1 MNLSIQRTLAI
12 FLKDVKDVTR
22 NLFVT
27 TTLLVPILLAIVY
40 RNLGDITLE
49 IHYTVINLTFSSVT
63 AFVQCTLIA
72 EEKEKNTLRT
82 LMLSPATTSEI
93 LLGKSLLSLL
103 ITLITILLCIQIT
116 GYVPEHVGLF
126 ALAII
131 GSCLFYLGLGTVLGL
146 ITKSVMEASV
156 VVLPIMFLF
165 GFGTMLETL
174 ASNNAY
180 LKLLEYLPNLQLLR
194 FAELLEQQKFTS
206 IGLPLLVIGIWS
218 LLGALLAVMV
228 YRKQLQKR

>member
-27 TTLLVPILLAIVY
+27 TTLLVPILLAIAY

-82 LMLSPATTSEI
+82 LMLSPATTAEI

-103 ITLITILLCIQIT
+103 ITLMTILLCIQIT
-116 GYVPEHVGLF
+116 GYVTEHVGLF

-131 GSCLFYLGLGTVLGL
+131 GSCLFYLALGTVLGL